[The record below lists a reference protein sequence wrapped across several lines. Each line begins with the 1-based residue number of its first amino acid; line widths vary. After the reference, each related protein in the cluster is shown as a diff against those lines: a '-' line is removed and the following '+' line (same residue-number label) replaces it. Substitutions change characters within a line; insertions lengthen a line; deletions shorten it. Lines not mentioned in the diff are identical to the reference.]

1 MQVNGVNGGNGFR
14 AAGTASPAQ
23 DAVSRSIKQQI
34 ANLQKQMQQLSSNQ
48 DMGAEEKMKKR
59 QELQKQIS
67 DLNIELRQHQME
79 QQQAER
85 ARAQKKQKESA
96 EVEELTGTKKASG
109 EAGGISQAGMQSIIS
124 ADASLA
130 QAKVQ
135 GSVAKQAEGRA
146 NVLKAEIKQDG
157 PGKSAEMKE
166 EQLARVEQ
174 TKATASAAQA
184 DTRGKAN
191 EALQE
196 AGSEKDGTTP
206 KAEDRKTKE
215 EKTDRPQKEKEEK
228 EETGQAAPTHVDVRL

>member
-1 MQVNGVNGGNGFR
+1 MQVNGVNGGNGFMAAR
-14 AAGTASPAQ
+14 AASPAQ

-48 DMGAEEKMKKR
+48 EMGAEEKMKKR

-96 EVEELTGTKKASG
+96 EMEELTGEKKASG
-109 EAGGISQAGMQSIIS
+109 EAGGISQAGMQSIIF

-174 TKATASAAQA
+174 TKATAAAAQA
-184 DTRGKAN
+184 DMLGKAN
-191 EALQE
+191 QALQE
-196 AGSEKDGTTP
+196 AGSEKDRTTP
-206 KAEDRKTKE
+206 KAEDRKTEE
-215 EKTDRPQKEKEEK
+215 EKTNRPQEEK
-228 EETGQAAPTHVDVRL
+228 EETGQPAPAHVDVRL

>member
-1 MQVNGVNGGNGFR
+1 MQVNGVNSGNGCM
-14 AAGTASPAQ
+14 AAGAASPAQ
-23 DAVSRSIKQQI
+23 DAASRSIKQQI

-67 DLNIELRQHQME
+67 ELNIELRQHQME
-79 QQQAER
+79 RQQAER

-96 EVEELTGTKKASG
+96 GVEEPT
-109 EAGGISQAGMQSIIS
+109 GMQSIIS

-157 PGKSAEMKE
+157 P
-166 EQLARVEQ
+166 
-174 TKATASAAQA
+174 
-184 DTRGKAN
+184 
-191 EALQE
+191 
-196 AGSEKDGTTP
+196 EKQKKLTVCKRRKKKKKRP
-206 KAEDRKTKE
+206 DRKCPHMWTSGCKQNP
-215 EKTDRPQKEKEEK
+215 RGCHAVP
-228 EETGQAAPTHVDVRL
+228 GAF

>member
-1 MQVNGVNGGNGFR
+1 MQVNGVNSGNGCM
-14 AAGTASPAQ
+14 AAGAASPAQ
-23 DAVSRSIKQQI
+23 DAASRSIKQQI

-67 DLNIELRQHQME
+67 ELNIELRQHQME
-79 QQQAER
+79 RQQAER

-96 EVEELTGTKKASG
+96 GVEEPT
-109 EAGGISQAGMQSIIS
+109 GMQSIIS

-157 PGKSAEMKE
+157 PGKSAESKE
-166 EQLARVEQ
+166 EQLARLEQ
-174 TKATASAAQA
+174 TKATAAAAQA
-184 DTRGKAN
+184 DTLSKAN

-206 KAEDRKTKE
+206 KAE
-215 EKTDRPQKEKEEK
+215 KTDRLQKEKEEK
-228 EETGQAAPTHVDVRL
+228 EETGQEVPTHVDVRL